1 MEGDINIMKMI
12 VAVDKNWAIGNKG
25 KLLVSIPEDM
35 KFFRETTTNNVVIM
49 GKNTLKSFPNGLPL
63 KNRVNIVLTKDETFT
78 AKDAII
84 VHNVEEAVNEAKKY
98 NDREIFVIGGG
109 SIYEQMLDY
118 CDTIYV
124 TYIDYS
130 YEADCY
136 FPNLENKDEWVLTE
150 ESEEQTYFDVEY
162 YFRKYERK

>member
-1 MEGDINIMKMI
+1 MNLI

-49 GKNTLKSFPNGLPL
+49 GKNTLLSFPNGMPL
-63 KNRVNIVLTKDETFT
+63 KNRVNIVLTSDKNFT

-84 VHNVEEAVNEAKKY
+84 VHDMEEALLELKKY
-98 NDREIFVIGGG
+98 NTENVYVIGG
-109 SIYEQMLDY
+109 SSVYEQMLEY
-118 CDTIYV
+118 CDTAYV

-130 YEADCY
+130 YQADRH
-136 FPNLENKDEWVLTE
+136 FPNLDKNSEWKLTE
-150 ESEEQTYFDVEY
+150 ESEEKTYFDVEY
-162 YFRKYERK
+162 YFRKYERC

>member
-1 MEGDINIMKMI
+1 MKSISMI

-25 KLLVSIPEDM
+25 KLLLSIPDDM
-35 KFFRETTTNNVVIM
+35 KFFRETTTGNVVIM

-63 KNRVNIVLTKDETFT
+63 KNRVNIVLTKDNTFT
-78 AKDAII
+78 AK
-84 VHNVEEAVNEAKKY
+84 EAVIVQSIDEALKEAEKY
-98 NDREIFVIGGG
+98 SDKEIYIIGGA
-109 SIYEQMLDY
+109 SVYEQMLDY
-118 CDTIYV
+118 CDTAYV
-124 TYIDYS
+124 TYIDYA

-136 FPNLENKDEWVLTE
+136 FPNLDKNEDWKLTE